1 MIKITKGLD
10 LPIAGMPLQQISPA
24 PAVKRVALLGEEYV
38 GMRPAMA
45 VKEGDRVK
53 KGQILFEDKKIPGV
67 CFTAPASGIVSA
79 IHRGERRVLQS
90 VVIDI
95 EGNDAVAFTRYA
107 ADALAELPREG
118 RTTYGRILQGGP
130 FSSDKDGTV
139 FGNRE
144 RILPRQ
150 ARGYYREYTVRTP
163 GAKNRGAR
171 RIVCGG
177 LQPQVPD
184 ACFYTGDHYNSFQQI
199 VQ

>member
-1 MIKITKGLD
+1 MLKAAAAKVYQTGLA
-10 LPIAGMPLQQISPA
+10 LMLGAAFALASPA
-24 PAVKRVALLGEEYV
+24 ALARKAPEV
-38 GMRPAMA
+38 GATVP
-45 VKEGDRVK
+45 G
-53 KGQILFEDKKIPGV
+53 FETV
-67 CFTAPASGIVSA
+67 
-79 IHRGERRVLQS
+79 
-90 VVIDI
+90 
-95 EGNDAVAFTRYA
+95 N
-107 ADALAELPREG
+107 LAELPREG

-130 FSSDKDGTV
+130 FSSDKDGAV